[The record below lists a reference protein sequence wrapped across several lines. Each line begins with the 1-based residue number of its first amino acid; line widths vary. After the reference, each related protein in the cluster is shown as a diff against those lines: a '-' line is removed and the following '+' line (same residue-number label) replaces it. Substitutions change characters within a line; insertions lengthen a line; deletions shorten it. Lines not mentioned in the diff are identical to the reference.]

1 MAKSTKPEIGSAPTG
16 WEILMAFG
24 PGMVWASMSIGGG
37 ELVLIP
43 RVGSVFGM
51 MVLWMPLLAIVL
63 KYFMVNE
70 IGRWTVLT
78 GRSISDGFALL
89 PGPRAW
95 LNWIILIVAIYLGAV
110 HIGGLVAMVGAITH
124 NMLPVL
130 PPFGWSLIL
139 MLSFIALTWTGKYN
153 PLEMLMKVVTAIL
166 VISAV
171 IIAAMF
177 FPGLGEVLK
186 GFGFQVP
193 GTTPDWAVNQFKIA
207 KNPMAEI
214 LPAMAFA
221 GAGAINSL
229 WYSDWV
235 LGKGLGLGKT
245 YEGDKP
251 GIPVEELKRLDRGVL
266 DRVANWYRVMFHDNL
281 WAGNFLTILVTA
293 AFMINAIVILN
304 PQKIAPAGAGFILTL
319 SKTYTQTL
327 GAWAYWLF
335 MVGAWAVIYGTMAT
349 CYDGYARLINRT
361 LLICLPNWKAYARIH
376 PTWRYRIWMLYGTVC
391 NFVLVYLLQA
401 VPVTFLQ
408 AAAWVEG
415 TFLLPVVAL
424 AIAYLTSVV
433 MPRLFPADAGGPY
446 RPHWL
451 FPVGCV
457 AAAALYVILIV
468 MLLRN

>member
-1 MAKSTKPEIGSAPTG
+1 MAAVQPKEIGQAPTG
-16 WEILMAFG
+16 WEILLAFG
-24 PGMVWASMSIGGG
+24 PGMIWASMSIGGG

-51 MVLWMPLLAIVL
+51 LVLWMPLLAIAL

-89 PGPRAW
+89 PGPRRW
-95 LNWIILIVAIYLGAV
+95 LNWVILVVAFYLGAV
-110 HIGGLVAMVGAITH
+110 HIGGLVAMVGAITY
-124 NMLPVL
+124 NMVPVL

-139 MLSFIALTWTGKYN
+139 MLSFIALTWTGKYA
-153 PLEMLMKVVTAIL
+153 PLELVMKVVTAVL

-177 FPGLGEVLK
+177 FPGIGEVLR
-186 GFGFQVP
+186 GFTFRIP
-193 GTTPDWAVNQFKIA
+193 GATPDWAVSQFKISQ
-207 KNPMAEI
+207 NPLAEI

-229 WYSDWV
+229 WYSDWL
-235 LGKGLGLGKT
+235 LGKGFGLART

-251 GIPVEELKRLDRGVL
+251 GLNLEELKTLEPGTL
-266 DRVANWYRVMFHDNL
+266 ERVAGWYRTMFHDNL

-293 AFMINAIVILN
+293 AFMINAIVILH
-304 PQKIAPAGAGFILTL
+304 PQKLAPAGTGFILTL
-319 SKTYTQTL
+319 SKTYTETL
-327 GAWAYWLF
+327 GPWAYWLF
-335 MVGAWAVIYGTMAT
+335 MIGAWAVIYGTMAT

-361 LLICLPNWKAYARIH
+361 ILICLPRWEGYKRLDA
-376 PTWRYRIWMLYGTVC
+376 TWRYRIWILYGTAC
-391 NFVLVYLLQA
+391 NFVLVYLLAA

-424 AIAYLTSVV
+424 SIAYLTSAV

-446 RPHWL
+446 RPRWI
-451 FPVGCV
+451 FPVGTV
-457 AAAALYVILIV
+457 GAAALYVILIV
-468 MLLRN
+468 MLLRF

>member
-1 MAKSTKPEIGSAPTG
+1 MATLKKTEIGQAPTG
-16 WEILMAFG
+16 WEILLAFG

-51 MVLWMPLLAIVL
+51 MVLWMPLLAIAL

-70 IGRWTVLT
+70 IGRWTMLT

-89 PGPRAW
+89 PGPRHW
-95 LNWIILIVAIYLGAV
+95 LNWVILVAAIYLGAV
-110 HIGGLVAMVGAITH
+110 HIGGLVAMVGAITY
-124 NMLPVL
+124 NMFPVL
-130 PPFGWSLIL
+130 PPFAWSLIL
-139 MLSFIALTWTGKYN
+139 MLSFIALTWTGKYG
-153 PLEMLMKVVTAIL
+153 PLELMMKVVTVVL

-177 FPGLGEVLK
+177 FPGIGEVLR
-186 GFGFQVP
+186 GFTFRVP
-193 GTTPDWAVNQFKIA
+193 GATPDWAVSQFKIA
-207 KNPMAEI
+207 KNPLAEI

-235 LGKGLGLGKT
+235 LGKGLGLART
-245 YEGDKP
+245 YEGDQP
-251 GIPVEELKRLDRGVL
+251 GIPVEQLKTLDRGVL
-266 DRVANWYRVMFHDNL
+266 DRLAGWYRVMFHDNL

-293 AFMINAIVILN
+293 AFMINAIVILT
-304 PQKIAPAGAGFILTL
+304 PQKLAPAGTGFILTL
-319 SKTYTQTL
+319 SKTYTETL
-327 GAWAYWLF
+327 GPWAYWLF
-335 MVGAWAVIYGTMAT
+335 MIGAWAVIYGTMAT

-361 LLICLPNWKAYARIH
+361 ILICLPRWEGYRRLDA
-376 PTWRYRIWMLYGTVC
+376 TWRYRIWILYGTAC
-391 NFVLVYLLQA
+391 NFVLVYLLAA

-424 AIAYLTSVV
+424 SIAYLTSAV

-446 RPHWL
+446 RPRWI
-451 FPVGCV
+451 FPLGTA

-468 MLLRN
+468 LLLRF

>member
-1 MAKSTKPEIGSAPTG
+1 MTFFKEGVMATPTKPEIGAAPTG
-16 WEILMAFG
+16 WEILLAFG

-51 MVLWMPLLAIVL
+51 MVLWMPLLAIAL
-63 KYFMVNE
+63 KYFLVNE

-78 GRSISDGFALL
+78 GRSISDGFAML

-95 LNWIILIVAIYLGAV
+95 LNWIILVVAIYLGAV
-110 HIGGLVAMVGAITH
+110 HIGGLVAMVGAITY
-124 NMLPVL
+124 NMLPFL

-139 MLSFIALTWTGKYN
+139 MLSFIALTWTGKYD
-153 PLEMLMKVVTAIL
+153 PLEMVMKVVTAIL

-171 IIAAMF
+171 VIAAMF
-177 FPGLGEVLK
+177 FPGIGEVLK

-193 GTTPDWAVNQFKIA
+193 TTTPDWAVNQFKIS
-207 KNPMAEI
+207 KNPLVEI

-235 LGKGLGLGKT
+235 LGKGMGLAKT

-251 GIPVEELKRLDRGVL
+251 GMPVEELKRLDRGVL
-266 DRVANWYRVMFHDNL
+266 DRVAKWYRVMFHDNL
-281 WAGNFLTILVTA
+281 WAGNFLTILVTT
-293 AFMINAIVILN
+293 AFMI
-304 PQKIAPAGAGFILTL
+304 TL

-361 LLICLPNWKAYARIH
+361 LLICLPNWKAYARID